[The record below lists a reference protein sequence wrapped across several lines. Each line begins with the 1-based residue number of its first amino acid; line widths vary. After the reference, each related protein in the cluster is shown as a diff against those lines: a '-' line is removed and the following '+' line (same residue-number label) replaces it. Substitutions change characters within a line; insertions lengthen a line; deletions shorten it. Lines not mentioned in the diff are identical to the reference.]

1 MSALTGSDERARAA
15 LTGGARIVIRTR
27 DGPFCWAARSPVNP
41 LVTGDFERILTAST
55 RFVDLLL
62 GRGSRMVSAVA
73 IKPSQT
79 QGCAPAGD
87 LIDDA

>member
-1 MSALTGSDERARAA
+1 VD
-15 LTGGARIVIRTR
+15 
-27 DGPFCWAARSPVNP
+27 P

-55 RFVDLLL
+55 RFVDLHL

-73 IKPSQT
+73 IKPSQM